1 MQKIIVSVTNDIS
14 TDQRVEKVCNSLFL
28 NGYNI
33 ILIGRKLSNS
43 TPLKRPY
50 QTKRMRL
57 FFNKSV
63 FFYAEYN
70 IRLFFLLLF
79 SKKDILL
86 SNDLDSLPAN
96 FLVSKI
102 QNKKLVYDSHELFSE
117 VPELVSKPIVKG
129 IWRFLENYFYPKL
142 RNTYTV
148 CDSISK
154 HYQKIYDTNFL
165 VIKNTP
171 LKLNLNTTEP
181 PFELKKDNKKI
192 ILYQGA
198 VNVGRGLKLIIDS
211 LEFLP
216 DFKFVIIGTGDIIH
230 DLKEYVVDNKL
241 IKKVVFLGR
250 ISPKELKNITPQADV
265 GVSVEED
272 LGLNYRYALPNKL
285 FDYIQ
290 AEVPVLVSNLPEM
303 KKIVKKYNTGKII
316 EDRSPE
322 KVALLIKK
330 IVSTEYTSNLK
341 KAKKELIWKYEEE
354 KLLNIFSNLN

>member
-28 NGYNI
+28 NGYK
-33 ILIGRKLSNS
+33 ILLVGRKLTNS
-43 TPLKRPY
+43 TPVNRPY
-50 QTKRMRL
+50 PTKRMRL

-70 IRLFFLLLF
+70 IRLFLLLLF

-96 FLVSKI
+96 FLASKI
-102 QNKKLVYDSHELFSE
+102 QNKKLVFDSHELFSE
-117 VPELVSKPIVKG
+117 VPELVSKPRVKG
-129 IWRFLENYFYPKL
+129 FWRFLENYFYPKL
-142 RNTYTV
+142 KNTYTV
-148 CDSISK
+148 CDSIAT
-154 HYQKIYDTNFL
+154 HYKKIYNTNFL

-171 LKLNLNTTEP
+171 LESGLNTLETT
-181 PFELKKDNKKI
+181 FHLKKGKEKI

-198 VNVGRGLKLIIDS
+198 VNVGRGLDLIIDS
-211 LEFLP
+211 MAFLP
-216 DFKFVIIGTGDIIH
+216 DFKFVIIGTGDVI
-230 DLKEYVVDNKL
+230 DELKEYVEHNKL
-241 IKKVVFLGR
+241 TERVVFLGR
-250 ISPKELKNITPQADV
+250 INPKELKSITPQADV

-303 KKIVKKYNTGKII
+303 KNIVTNYNVGEII
-316 EDRSPE
+316 EERSPE

-330 IVSTEYTSNLK
+330 ILSTKYTSNLQ

-354 KLLNIFSNLN
+354 KLLNFFSNLN